1 MFSENYSVCLN
12 DDGSPR
18 EIARSGP
25 VVTYKAIGYDSGRV
39 VAMQLIPLTSIDE
52 VERVRFEE
60 NARTAQKLD
69 NTNLARVFDV
79 GVEHDHLAFV
89 SEYLEGETADAWVR
103 AHGPMPA
110 DAVLRIGLQVMNVLA
125 EAATHSLTHRS
136 IQPANLMI
144 LPGVAFDGGWP
155 RIKLLNFGLG
165 GLKVQSDNSETHE
178 LAPSLHPEFSSP
190 EQLENKP
197 VDFRSDIFSL
207 GAAMWFLLTG
217 SAPSALPTTE
227 SGPRLSA
234 PTGAVPRFVRN
245 LVSRMVRTNPEERPQ
260 DPAAFAEKIHACL
273 QKAERQT
280 AFTRSF
286 APAAIPT
293 IPTREKKRIAPV
305 LALAAIAV
313 LASLGAFYFVRSQR
327 ESKPLGVIIGVP
339 ETAEASSLPVTASA
353 SPSPVIKEAAEQP
366 GLVAQQSPA
375 HSASSVA
382 TGVAAASASAAP
394 VISQTTQQS
403 GLLAQQSPTAPAV
416 TADSVS
422 PMPQLAANNRV
433 AEPPIPAE
441 GPSEAG
447 QPPIST
453 ETPPAGKSE
462 SSPSDLSDRA
472 ATAAKD
478 SLPTNAAAN
487 AQPPSSSEQ
496 VASTRKRDDLLDRAA
511 TAAKDSLPTTASG
524 NEQSPSSSEQVT
536 TTAKRDDFSASK
548 TKSRHQPLAK
558 SSLRRSLPPLRVGS
572 KSARVLATTPAGN
585 LILRLPSGRTV
596 VTPPVPNIDDAPVIS
611 HRRVRRVV
619 RPIPLEDEPPVV
631 VLPPNF

>member
-25 VVTYKAIGYDSGRV
+25 AITYKAIGYDSGRV
-39 VAMQLIPLTSIDE
+39 VAMQLIPLASIDE

-69 NTNLARVFDV
+69 NTNLAKVFDV
-79 GVEHDHLAFV
+79 GVEHDHFVFV

-125 EAATHSLTHRS
+125 EAATQSLAHRS

-144 LPGVAFDGGWP
+144 LPGAAFDGGWP
-155 RIKLLNFGLG
+155 RVKLLNFGLG
-165 GLKVQSDNSETHE
+165 GLKLHSDESDTHE
-178 LAPSLHPEFSSP
+178 IAPPMQREFSSP

-217 SAPSALPTTE
+217 SAPSALATTE

-234 PTGAVPRFVRN
+234 SVGAVPRFVRN
-245 LVSRMVRTNPEERPQ
+245 LVSRMVRTNPGERPQ

-286 APAAIPT
+286 APAAIPA
-293 IPTREKKRIAPV
+293 IPTREKKRVGPA
-305 LALAAIAV
+305 LALAAAIAV

-339 ETAEASSLPVTASA
+339 ETAEASSPPVTAST
-353 SPSPVIKEAAEQP
+353 SPSPVVNKVADQP
-366 GLVAQQSPA
+366 GL
-375 HSASSVA
+375 
-382 TGVAAASASAAP
+382 
-394 VISQTTQQS
+394 I
-403 GLLAQQSPTAPAV
+403 AQQSPTQSASPAP
-416 TADSVS
+416 TADNVS
-422 PMPQLAANNRV
+422 SSPQLATNNRM
-433 AEPPIPAE
+433 AEPPVPAE
-441 GPSEAG
+441 GPAATSQTPVSSES
-447 QPPIST
+447 PPIAKNESAPPDLPNRT
-453 ETPPAGKSE
+453 ELAV
-462 SSPSDLSDRA
+462 
-472 ATAAKD
+472 KD
-478 SLPTNAAAN
+478 PLA
-487 AQPPSSSEQ
+487 
-496 VASTRKRDDLLDRAA
+496 
-511 TAAKDSLPTTASG
+511 TTASG
-524 NEQSPSSSEQVT
+524 DEPSSSP
-536 TTAKRDDFSASK
+536 AHAAAASKRSDSNASK
-548 TKSRHQPLAK
+548 TKSRRQRMAK
-558 SSLRRSLPPLRVGS
+558 SSAHGPLPPLRVGS
-572 KSARVLATTPAGN
+572 VPARFVGTTSSGN
-585 LILRLPSGRTV
+585 WVLRLPSGETII
-596 VTPPVPNIDDAPVIS
+596 TPPLPNVDDAPVIS
-611 HRRVRRVV
+611 NRRVRRVA

-631 VLPPNF
+631 VLPPDF

>member
-18 EIARSGP
+18 EIARNGP

-39 VAMQLIPLTSIDE
+39 VAMQLIPLASIDE

-60 NARTAQKLD
+60 NARMAQKLD

-79 GVEHDHLAFV
+79 GIEHDHFVFV
-89 SEYLEGETADAWVR
+89 SEYLEGETADEWIR

-125 EAATHSLTHRS
+125 EAAAHSLTHRS

-144 LPGVAFDGGWP
+144 LPGAAFDGGWP
-155 RIKLLNFGLG
+155 RVKLLNFGLG

-178 LAPSLHPEFSSP
+178 LAPSMRSEFSSP

-234 PTGAVPRFVRN
+234 STGAVPRFVRN

-286 APAAIPT
+286 GPPAITT
-293 IPTREKKRIAPV
+293 IPIREKKRIAPA
-305 LALAAIAV
+305 LALAAAIAV

-327 ESKPLGVIIGVP
+327 ESKPLGVIIGVA

-353 SPSPVIKEAAEQP
+353 SPSPVINQVAEQP
-366 GLVAQQSPA
+366 GLVAR
-375 HSASSVA
+375 
-382 TGVAAASASAAP
+382 
-394 VISQTTQQS
+394 
-403 GLLAQQSPTAPAV
+403 QSPTQAASPV
-416 TADSVS
+416 PTADNISSS
-422 PMPQLAANNRV
+422 PQVAANNRM
-433 AEPPIPAE
+433 AEPPAPAE
-441 GPSEAG
+441 GPSETSQA
-447 QPPIST
+447 PVIS
-453 ETPPAGKSE
+453 ESPPAEKNE
-462 SSPSDLSDRA
+462 SAPSDLPNRTELA
-472 ATAAKD
+472 VKD
-478 SLPTNAAAN
+478 PLA
-487 AQPPSSSEQ
+487 
-496 VASTRKRDDLLDRAA
+496 
-511 TAAKDSLPTTASG
+511 TTASG
-524 NEQSPSSSEQVT
+524 DEPGPNSSGHVA
-536 TTAKRDDFSASK
+536 TASKRSDSNASK
-548 TKSRHQPLAK
+548 TKGRRQRLAK
-558 SSLRRSLPPLRVGS
+558 SSARRSLPPLHVGS
-572 KSARVLATTPAGN
+572 APVRFVGTTPSGN
-585 LILRLPSGRTV
+585 WVLRLPSGETI
-596 VTPPVPNIDDAPVIS
+596 VTPPLPNMDDAPVIS
-611 HRRVRRVV
+611 HRRVRRVA
-619 RPIPLEDEPPVV
+619 RPIPLEDEPPVI
-631 VLPPNF
+631 VLPPDF

>member
-39 VAMQLIPLTSIDE
+39 VAMQRIPLARIDE
-52 VERVRFEE
+52 VERVRFEQ

-69 NTNLARVFDV
+69 NTNLARVLDV
-79 GVEHDHLAFV
+79 GVEHDHLVFV

-110 DAVLRIGLQVMNVLA
+110 DAVLRIGLQVMHVLA

-144 LPGVAFDGGWP
+144 LPGAAFDGGWP
-155 RIKLLNFGLG
+155 GVKLLNFGLG

-178 LAPSLHPEFSSP
+178 PAPSLRPEFSSP

-245 LVSRMVRTNPEERPQ
+245 LVSQMVRTNPNERPQ
-260 DPAAFAEKIHACL
+260 NAAAFAEKIQACL

-293 IPTREKKRIAPV
+293 IPIREKKRIAPA
-305 LALAAIAV
+305 LALAAAIAV

-339 ETAEASSLPVTASA
+339 ETTEASALPVTASA
-353 SPSPVIKEAAEQP
+353 SPLPVVNQVAEPP
-366 GLVAQQSPA
+366 GLVAQQSP
-375 HSASSVA
+375 
-382 TGVAAASASAAP
+382 TQAASPAP
-394 VISQTTQQS
+394 T
-403 GLLAQQSPTAPAV
+403 PTANN
-416 TADSVS
+416 VS
-422 PMPQLAANNRV
+422 SPPQLAANNRM

-441 GPSEAG
+441 GPSATSQAPVSSE
-447 QPPIST
+447 S
-453 ETPPAGKSE
+453 PPAEKNE
-462 SSPSDLSDRA
+462 SAPTDLPNR
-472 ATAAKD
+472 TELAAKD
-478 SLPTNAAAN
+478 S
-487 AQPPSSSEQ
+487 
-496 VASTRKRDDLLDRAA
+496 VA
-511 TAAKDSLPTTASG
+511 TTASG
-524 NEQSPSSSEQVT
+524 DKPSSSP
-536 TTAKRDDFSASK
+536 AHAGAASK
-548 TKSRHQPLAK
+548 RSDSNASTTKGRRQRVAK
-558 SSLRRSLPPLRVGS
+558 SSARRPLPPLHVGS
-572 KSARVLATTPAGN
+572 ASARLVGTTPNG
-585 LILRLPSGRTV
+585 LWILRLPSGETI
-596 VTPPVPNIDDAPVIS
+596 VTPPAPNIDDAPVIS
-611 HRRVRRVV
+611 HRRVRRVL
-619 RPIPLEDEPPVV
+619 RPIPLGDEPPVI
-631 VLPPNF
+631 VLPPDF